1 MNAENQQMN
10 ADAIRAQ
17 MIAEFEEAA
26 NEHRAALAG
35 YQNVLLGEGYI
46 VFINGFGINFDAQ
59 PAPNNMRLLNN
70 PRPCGILGG
79 IQMFNRE
86 NAIQLAAGVRD
97 GNGQVAEAMHIA
109 DAHRNRIADLEQ
121 QIHNLQIRQ
130 VCLLNQAEI
139 MQA

>member
-10 ADAIRAQ
+10 AAALRAQ

-26 NEHRAALAG
+26 QEHRAALAG

-46 VFINGFGINFDAQ
+46 IYINGFGINFDAQ

-79 IQMFNRE
+79 IQMFNQE

-97 GNGQVAEAMHIA
+97 GNGQVAQAIHIA
-109 DAHRNRIADLEQ
+109 DAHRDRIADLER
-121 QIHNLQIRQ
+121 QIQVLQNI
-130 VCLLNQAEI
+130 N
-139 MQA
+139 